1 MSEPNNRRP
10 YRVLGTTPLR
20 EDGVEK
26 VMGQARFADDVF
38 LPRMLH
44 AAVVRSPHAHAK
56 IRKISTHKATAMPG
70 VFAVLTGSDFPTLE
84 PTILSHSDAS
94 TTDDLK
100 DISENCMARDRVLY
114 DGHVVAA
121 VAALSRHVA
130 QQAAEAIDVEY
141 EILAPILDIEEALN
155 EETPALHED
164 FTPGQ
169 FVLQTKKASAN
180 ASGFEM
186 NIGEDQDAFST
197 AEVVVEKR
205 YRTRCVHQGYIEPH
219 AVTVQWGSDG
229 IMTVWTC
236 TQGHFAIREQLS
248 IVLQHP
254 LSKIK
259 VIPTEVGGG
268 FGGKDLIYVEPA
280 AALLAKKTGCP
291 VKMVMSRAETLR
303 GTGPSPGAVINVRL
317 ASDKKGTLLAA
328 DLELLY
334 EAGAYP
340 GGPVGSAGLAAT
352 SRYKISNQTIRGVEV
367 LLNKPK
373 MKQYRAPGGV
383 PVNFAVESTI
393 DILASKVGIDPLDF
407 RLKNA
412 MAEGDRMVTGLP
424 CPKIGGRELLEAVRD
439 HSHYRTPLSGPRQG
453 RGMAYA
459 LWFGAGKTS
468 SVSMTVHGDGSVLLN
483 VGTPDLSGTRLTLSM
498 QAAEVLGI
506 DVAEVSARV
515 LDTDSIAFSYK
526 TVASRTT
533 HSTGIAVYQAANNAL
548 REMAR
553 RAAVYWDIEESSVAI
568 TRGSFSDLGNP
579 SRCLSF
585 LELAKLLEKLGGPIT
600 VYGNASPGSNGCQ
613 LAAHLVDVEVEVDT
627 GKINLLRY
635 TAFQDAG
642 NAIHPDYVSG
652 QMQGGAAQG
661 VGWALNEAYFY
672 SEDGKLLNTSLLDYR
687 MPTAVDLPDIETV
700 ILETPNPNHPFGVRG
715 VGEVPIMPPA
725 GAIANAL
732 YNAAGIRMTELPM
745 SPGTV
750 LEKIKENID

>member
-1 MSEPNNRRP
+1 
-10 YRVLGTTPLR
+10 
-20 EDGVEK
+20 
-26 VMGQARFADDVF
+26 
-38 LPRMLH
+38 
-44 AAVVRSPHAHAK
+44 
-56 IRKISTHKATAMPG
+56 
-70 VFAVLTGSDFPTLE
+70 
-84 PTILSHSDAS
+84 
-94 TTDDLK
+94 
-100 DISENCMARDRVLY
+100 
-114 DGHVVAA
+114 
-121 VAALSRHVA
+121 
-130 QQAAEAIDVEY
+130 
-141 EILAPILDIEEALN
+141 
-155 EETPALHED
+155 
-164 FTPGQ
+164 
-169 FVLQTKKASAN
+169 
-180 ASGFEM
+180 
-186 NIGEDQDAFST
+186 
-197 AEVVVEKR
+197 
-205 YRTRCVHQGYIEPH
+205 
-219 AVTVQWGSDG
+219 
-229 IMTVWTC
+229 
-236 TQGHFAIREQLS
+236 
-248 IVLQHP
+248 
-254 LSKIK
+254 
-259 VIPTEVGGG
+259 
-268 FGGKDLIYVEPA
+268 
-280 AALLAKKTGCP
+280 
-291 VKMVMSRAETLR
+291 
-303 GTGPSPGAVINVRL
+303 
-317 ASDKKGTLLAA
+317 
-328 DLELLY
+328 
-334 EAGAYP
+334 
-340 GGPVGSAGLAAT
+340 
-352 SRYKISNQTIRGVEV
+352 
-367 LLNKPK
+367 
-373 MKQYRAPGGV
+373 
-383 PVNFAVESTI
+383 
-393 DILASKVGIDPLDF
+393 
-407 RLKNA
+407 
-412 MAEGDRMVTGLP
+412 
-424 CPKIGGRELLEAVRD
+424 
-439 HSHYRTPLSGPRQG
+439 
-453 RGMAYA
+453 MAYA